1 MREIRHLVLH
11 GLFVLLYGFFK
22 YLPFPFFEYFRFAV
36 CKIFFKEIYSNKIA
50 DGVQFWFPYRIK
62 IGKNSSVNQ
71 GCILDGYGDI
81 EIGDYVRIGP
91 YVVINSCDHRFDNRK
106 VPIAEQGY
114 IVGKVVIEDDVWIG
128 SHVVINKGL
137 RIGKGCVIGSG
148 AVVVSD
154 LEPYGIYGGVPA
166 KLIRRRAI

>member
-11 GLFVLLYGFFK
+11 GMFVLLYGFFK

-36 CKIFFKEIYSNKIA
+36 CKIFFKEINSKKIA

-62 IGKNSSVNQ
+62 IGENSSVNQ

-91 YVVINSCDHRFDNRK
+91 YVVINSCDHRFDNREI
-106 VPIAEQGY
+106 PIAEQGY

-128 SHVVINKGL
+128 AGSVITAGTK
-137 RIGKGCVIGSG
+137 IGKGSVIAAGS
-148 AVVVSD
+148 VVTKDIPSNV
-154 LEPYGIYGGVPA
+154 IAGGVPT
-166 KLIRRRAI
+166 KIIKNR